1 LSTSGKRNPFS
12 ATFWR
17 SPRPPHAFVLTSDRL
32 VYVGPA
38 GPARRAALSAAPA
51 FRVLTRPLPA
61 ETFTP
66 GADGSPHAG
75 PALASA
81 LQRLLAEAGG
91 KIPAAS
97 LVVPDGWVKLLVIDA
112 DEPERHAREVEEVL
126 RWKFGRAFGE
136 PVPALR
142 LSWQPAGP
150 GAEGTRVVALAA
162 SEQAVSSW
170 EAPFEKAGIRVGSL
184 ETAAFAVSVLGARAA
199 GEGFLVWADD
209 EAATTL
215 VFAGGQLRFART
227 RNVTDPLEAVQDIR
241 LAVTF
246 GLPARPLDAPPVD
259 VTAACAAGPAGSS
272 VVGALRAFRAG
283 AGAHEPDLLTQVRLV
298 PGATITPAAAA
309 EEPST
314 LAALGTLAGGD

>member
-1 LSTSGKRNPFS
+1 LSTSGASNPFS

-51 FRVLTRPLPA
+51 FRVLTRSLPA

-66 GADGSPHAG
+66 GSDGSPHAG
-75 PALASA
+75 PALAGA
-81 LQRLLAEAGG
+81 LQRLLPEAGA

-199 GEGFLVWADD
+199 GEGFLVWADG

-227 RNVTDPLEAVQDIR
+227 RNFTDPLEAVQDIR

-246 GLPARPLDAPPVD
+246 GLPARSPDAPPVD
-259 VTAACAAGPAGSS
+259 VTAACGAGPEDSP
-272 VVGALRAFRAG
+272 VVAALRAFRSG
-283 AGAHEPDLLTQVRLV
+283 AGAAEPEVLSQVRLV
-298 PGATITPAAAA
+298 PAATVTPAAAA
-309 EEPST
+309 EDPST
-314 LAALGTLAGGD
+314 LAALGTLAGGG

>member
-1 LSTSGKRNPFS
+1 MRNPFS

-32 VYVGPA
+32 VYVGA
-38 GPARRAALSAAPA
+38 ADPARRAALSVAPA
-51 FRVLTRPLPA
+51 FRVLARSLPA

-66 GADGSPHAG
+66 GPDGSPCAG
-75 PALASA
+75 PALAGA
-81 LQRLLAEAGG
+81 LQRLLAEAGT

-97 LVVPDGWVKLLVIDA
+97 LVVPDEWVKILVIDA
-112 DEPERHAREVEEVL
+112 VEPERHAREVEEVL

-162 SEQAVSSW
+162 SERAASSW
-170 EAPFEKAGIRVGSL
+170 ETPFERAGIRVGSL
-184 ETAAFAVSVLGARAA
+184 ETAAFAVSVLGVHAA
-199 GEGFLVWADD
+199 GEVFLVWADH

-215 VFAGGQLRFART
+215 VFQGGQLRFART
-227 RNVTDPLEAVQDIR
+227 RTFTDPLEAVQDIR
-241 LAVTF
+241 LAVIF
-246 GLPARPLDAPPVD
+246 GLPARPQEALPAD
-259 VTAACAAGPAGSS
+259 VTAACVAGPHNSP
-272 VVGALRAFRAG
+272 VVEALRAFRVG
-283 AGAHEPDLLTQVRLV
+283 AGAPEPEILSQDRLV
-298 PGATITPAAAA
+298 PGAALTPAEAAG
-309 EEPST
+309 EPLT

>member
-1 LSTSGKRNPFS
+1 MSSSGKRNPFS

-38 GPARRAALSAAPA
+38 DPARRAALSPAPA
-51 FRVLTRPLPA
+51 FRVLTRALPA

-66 GADGSPHAG
+66 GPDGSPHAG
-75 PALASA
+75 PALAGA

-162 SEQAVSSW
+162 AEDAASSW

-209 EAATTL
+209 
-215 VFAGGQLRFART
+215 
-227 RNVTDPLEAVQDIR
+227 
-241 LAVTF
+241 
-246 GLPARPLDAPPVD
+246 D
-259 VTAACAAGPAGSS
+259 V
-272 VVGALRAFRAG
+272 
-283 AGAHEPDLLTQVRLV
+283 
-298 PGATITPAAAA
+298 
-309 EEPST
+309 
-314 LAALGTLAGGD
+314 